1 MNKILELRTKRSQI
15 LSTAQAALLA
25 GFSNSEEK
33 DKYEQM
39 MAEVDVIDRDIAA
52 LEKIER
58 FFQENP
64 SARPVSAQPLPGA
77 APAVITRDQS
87 PEQRTAAL
95 SAAFRSLFR
104 HGYNPQREEQRDL
117 TVNADGTITV
127 PQEFDGQWTQAQRV
141 YGPIGALVKQAY
153 QPNGA
158 PRKFVVSDDTT
169 ATMTLL
175 PETSNAAPLAA
186 DPVLQSKIPSTD
198 TLVTM
203 VRYSI
208 QELEDAK
215 SLNQFLSEIA
225 GLRVARA
232 VEYALT
238 LGKDNGSNTAL
249 PNSPVGGLLGNVPTG
264 ATTTSLAAGIGFSD
278 LEALAFSVD
287 QAYFAAPNSGFMA
300 SPSVFKY
307 LASQKD
313 STSRPYYNID
323 PSTGLLQIL
332 GKPLYINNAMPVY
345 NAALSPVV
353 LFGDFGR
360 AYAYLNGGGV
370 RIQVLTE
377 RFIDVN
383 EAAAVI
389 HHRIGAA
396 TLVSGAVKA
405 LVTAAS

>member
-1 MNKILELRTKRSQI
+1 MNKIVELRTKRSHI

-25 GFSNSEEK
+25 GFKSSEEK
-33 DKYEQM
+33 EQYEQM
-39 MAEVDVIDRDIAA
+39 ITEVDLIDRDIAT

-64 SARPVSAQPLPGA
+64 SARPASAQATPAA

-104 HGYNPQREEQRDL
+104 HGYHPQREEQRDL

-127 PQEFDGQWTQAQRV
+127 PQEFDGWVQAQKA
-141 YGPIGALVKQAY
+141 YGPIGTLVKQAY
-153 QPNGA
+153 QSNGA

-198 TLVTM
+198 TLVTV

-249 PNSPVGGLLGNVPTG
+249 PNSPVGGLLGAAPTG
-264 ATTTSLAAGIGFSD
+264 ATTASLAAGIGFSD

-323 PSTGLLQIL
+323 PATGLLQIL
-332 GKPLYINNAMPVY
+332 GKPLYINNAMPAY
-345 NAALSPVV
+345 NAASSPVV
-353 LFGDFGR
+353 LFGDFSR

-396 TLVSGAVKA
+396 TLVSTAVKA